1 VNFDLVAP
9 CYEPLERIAFAD
21 DLQRCRVA
29 YLGEINPSGRALFVG
44 EGNGRFLCELL
55 GRYPEIEVDCLD
67 ASKRMLQLARRRIE
81 QELPASIER
90 VRFIHTDIR
99 SWAAPEHHYDLV
111 VTHFF
116 LDCFQE
122 PVLIAIIKTLA
133 RAAAKNAT
141 WLVSEFSIPEKGI
154 GRVQARCWLRTMY
167 WFFRVTAGLEAS
179 ELIDYTPFLGRE
191 GFRLLRQHLFRKGIL
206 KSELWKKRY

>member
-9 CYEPLERIAFAD
+9 WYETLERIAFGD

-29 YLGEINPSGRALFVG
+29 YLGEINPPGRVLIAG

-55 GRYPEIEVDCLD
+55 RRYPEIEVDCLD
-67 ASKRMLQLARRRIE
+67 ASKRMLQLERRRIE
-81 QELPASIER
+81 QELPASFER

-99 SWAAPEHHYDLV
+99 PWSAPEHQYDLI

-122 PVLIAIIKTLA
+122 PNLIDVIKTLA
-133 RAAAKNAT
+133 RTAAKDAT

-154 GRVQARCWLRTMY
+154 GRIQARCWLGTMY
-167 WFFRVTAGLEAS
+167 WFFRVTTGIEAS
-179 ELIDYTPFLGRE
+179 ELIDYTPFLSGD
-191 GFRLLRQHLFRKGIL
+191 GFHVVRQHFFRQGML
-206 KSELWKKRY
+206 KSELWERY

>member
-1 VNFDLVAP
+1 MNFDLVAP
-9 CYEPLERIAFAD
+9 WYETLERIAFGD

-29 YLGEINPSGRALFVG
+29 YLGEINPPGRVLIAG

-55 GRYPEIEVDCLD
+55 RRYPEIEVDCLD

-81 QELPASIER
+81 QELPASFER

-99 SWAAPEHHYDLV
+99 PWSAPEHQYDLI

-122 PVLIAIIKTLA
+122 PNLIDVIKTLA
-133 RAAAKNAT
+133 RTAAKDAT

-154 GRVQARCWLRTMY
+154 GRIQARCWLGTMY
-167 WFFRVTAGLEAS
+167 WFFRVTTGIEAS
-179 ELIDYTPFLGRE
+179 ELIDYTAFLDE
-191 GFRLLRQHLFRKGIL
+191 KGFHVVRQHFFRQGML
-206 KSELWKKRY
+206 KSELWERY

>member
-9 CYEPLERIAFAD
+9 WYETLERIAFGD

-29 YLGEINPSGRALFVG
+29 YLGEINPPGRVLIAG

-55 GRYPEIEVDCLD
+55 RRYPEIEVDCLD

-81 QELPASIER
+81 QELPASFER

-99 SWAAPEHHYDLV
+99 PWSAPEHQYDLI

-122 PVLIAIIKTLA
+122 PNLIDVIKTLA
-133 RAAAKNAT
+133 RTAAKHAT

-154 GRVQARCWLRTMY
+154 GRIQARCWLGTMY
-167 WFFRVTAGLEAS
+167 WFFRVTTGIEAS
-179 ELIDYTPFLGRE
+179 ELIDYTAFLDE
-191 GFRLLRQHLFRKGIL
+191 KGFHVVRQHFFRQGML
-206 KSELWKKRY
+206 KSELWERY

>member
-1 VNFDLVAP
+1 MNFDLVAP
-9 CYEPLERIAFAD
+9 WYETLERIAFGD

-29 YLGEINPSGRALFVG
+29 YLGEINPPGRVLIAG

-55 GRYPEIEVDCLD
+55 RRYPEIEVDCLD
-67 ASKRMLQLARRRIE
+67 ASKRMLQLERRRIE
-81 QELPASIER
+81 QELPASFER

-99 SWAAPEHHYDLV
+99 PWSAPEHQYDLI

-122 PVLIAIIKTLA
+122 PNLIDVIKTLA
-133 RAAAKNAT
+133 RTAAKDAT

-154 GRVQARCWLRTMY
+154 GRIQARCWLGTMY
-167 WFFRVTAGLEAS
+167 WFFRVTTGIEAS
-179 ELIDYTPFLGRE
+179 ELIDYTAFLDE
-191 GFRLLRQHLFRKGIL
+191 KGFHVVRQHFFRQGML
-206 KSELWKKRY
+206 KSELWERY

>member
-1 VNFDLVAP
+1 MNFDLVAP
-9 CYEPLERIAFAD
+9 WYETLERIAFGD

-29 YLGEINPSGRALFVG
+29 YLGEINPPGRVLIAG

-55 GRYPEIEVDCLD
+55 RRYPEIEVDCLD

-81 QELPASIER
+81 QELPASLKR

-99 SWAAPEHHYDLV
+99 SWVAPEHQYDLV

-122 PVLIAIIKTLA
+122 PILTGVIKTLA
-133 RAAAKNAT
+133 RAAAKDAT

-154 GRVQARCWLRTMY
+154 GRIQARCWLGTMY
-167 WFFRVTAGLEAS
+167 WFFRVTTGIEAS
-179 ELIDYTPFLGRE
+179 ELIDYTPFLSGE
-191 GFRLLRQHLFRKGIL
+191 GFQLVRQHLFRNGML
-206 KSELWKKRY
+206 KSELWEKRY